1 MKKLFL
7 IILLFGFSCIGNEQ
21 VNPEIDLEKPC
32 SIDVCGCSEGE
43 LSVFDFDLTQ
53 YPADESYLNVGY
65 YNTWKVKHSSPWS
78 ACPGDQHY
86 MRFYVAVPPNYQGDY
101 PNLLKINGVTK
112 YLSSSNKSVYIRI
125 PIYNYQLNNSQ
136 HEWTFTVYISMD
148 RHECTELWAMGPH
161 LERPG
166 ATAYGKI
173 GSGSP
178 DYYDGTHYAKG
189 VLAQNCD

>member
-21 VNPEIDLEKPC
+21 VNPEIDLEKSHAPWC
-32 SIDVCGCSEGE
+32 SDGE

-53 YPADESYLNVGY
+53 FPTDGSYLNLGY
-65 YNTWKVKHSSPWS
+65 YNTWKVKHNPPYE
-78 ACPGDQHY
+78 ACPEEQHY
-86 MRFYVAVPPNYQGDY
+86 LRFYVAVPPNYQGDY
-101 PNLLKINGVTK
+101 PNLIKINGQTF

-125 PIYNYQLNNSQ
+125 PIYNYQLNNQ
-136 HEWTFTVYISMD
+136 YEWTFTVYISMD
-148 RHECTELWAMGPH
+148 RSECTELWAMGPH

-166 ATAYGKI
+166 ATAFGKI